1 MNVHDVM
8 EGFISLKWLYIYS
21 EGSTDFQSNGAMYE
35 RNWKV
40 ATFLM
45 IVEVSNLSQ
54 VNDRVQR

>member
-35 RNWKV
+35 RHWKV

-45 IVEVSNLSQ
+45 IVEVQ
-54 VNDRVQR
+54 I